1 MYFLVF
7 SMSIELV
14 RIQKKIM
21 DEDLSFE
28 EIESST
34 SASIISYTRS
44 EMESK
49 IVILHYNPEKLSES
63 LKASMSL
70 ANGTSEVDFS
80 VNNSMLEDTYT
91 GSSRIVK
98 LQYSNRRGE
107 SFDGSDVLF
116 LLSPSKSAQLNPSRS
131 ATPPTLS
138 GSQEVATISNSQD
151 LNGAS
156 HTKHKKKSKYRSDQY
171 TSIYRPFEDLERS
184 VRNERSMKSKVRL
197 KSQSQQKNGQSPM
210 NANRNSYNGRDNK
223 VSRKVTTT
231 IKTHKDA
238 INSMAQYKKLCN
250 MSDVSLQDL
259 EDDWLLSTR
268 IIAERLHFLKEAYKT
283 VQTTKKYKT
292 QGKSDPNV
300 QLHLNS
306 SVVDS
311 SLYLEEE
318 LPSSSQSQPPVLRND
333 DEDSGSNSNTD
344 TFLTMSDTIL
354 GTMRRP

>member
-1 MYFLVF
+1 
-7 SMSIELV
+7 
-14 RIQKKIM
+14 M

-28 EIESST
+28 ESESST
-34 SASIISYTRS
+34 SAPIISCIRS
-44 EMESK
+44 TMESK
-49 IVILHYNPEKLSES
+49 IVILRYNPEKLSEN
-63 LKASMSL
+63 LKSSMSL
-70 ANGTSEVDFS
+70 ANGTARVGFS
-80 VNNSMLEDTYT
+80 VDNSTVEDTYLA
-91 GSSRIVK
+91 SSRIVK

-107 SFDGSDVLF
+107 SFDGSDGLF
-116 LLSPSKSAQLNPSRS
+116 LLSPSKSVQLHPSRS

-156 HTKHKKKSKYRSDQY
+156 HTKHKKKSRYRSEQY
-171 TSIYRPFEDLERS
+171 MSIYRPFDDLERS
-184 VRNERSMKSKVRL
+184 VRNGRSIKSKDRL
-197 KSQSQQKNGQSPM
+197 KSQSQLKNGQSPV
-210 NANRNSYNGRDNK
+210 NTNRNSYSGRDHK
-223 VSRKVTTT
+223 ASRNATTA
-231 IKTHKDA
+231 IKTHKEA
-238 INSMAQYKKLCN
+238 IDLMAQYKK
-250 MSDVSLQDL
+250 MSKTPDISLQEL

-268 IIAERLHFLKEAYKT
+268 IIAERLHFLKEAYKA
-283 VQTTKKYKT
+283 VQTTKKYKA

-318 LPSSSQSQPPVLRND
+318 PPSSSQTHPPLLQND

-344 TFLTMSDTIL
+344 TFSTMSDPMM